1 MIVSAGVYQYIYMY
15 REKSLLLQEQVIDIW
30 YRLTTLIS
38 KVHRL
43 VWSSLCC
50 YFWNIWLNIRTIFW
64 IIENNDFSQESAR
77 HFVSSL
83 WAVSV
88 FFCLFGF
95 IVSYI
100 MAHSCEQILEIKQ
113 KRLIANNVRLD
124 SSTWNTIKRNV
135 PSQPSNCRL
144 NINKLTKIL
153 KHDNRNE
160 LNRSNSLMDFL
171 YIGNMTCEIVHY
183 VKDYDVDD
191 VALTEIWLK
200 SD

>member
-124 SSTWNTIKRNV
+124 SSTWNKLKETSRH
-135 PSQPSNCRL
+135 SHL
-144 NINKLTKIL
+144 TDDWTLINWPKFTNMIIETSWIVVIL
-153 KHDNRNE
+153 WWI
-160 LNRSNSLMDFL
+160 F
-171 YIGNMTCEIVHY
+171 YP
-183 VKDYDVDD
+183 
-191 VALTEIWLK
+191 
-200 SD
+200 